1 MLRKF
6 VCAAIV
12 VVFGLSIAM
21 ADEIQVLI
29 SKADGGKITYKKV
42 MVGKGGKGGKGGGKG
57 VQTEGDDITM
67 PVKADAKITK
77 GKFDMDAKKFVADEK
92 IDGGLKSDTFTKI
105 DEKGLRAT
113 IITDADNKNVTE
125 IIVGGGFGGKGG
137 KGGKKGAGN

>member
-6 VCAAIV
+6 VCASIV

-29 SKADGGKITYKKV
+29 SKVDGRQDHLQEDRCQGRQ
-42 MVGKGGKGGKGGGKG
+42 GRRQGRAA
-57 VQTEGDDITM
+57 TEGDDITM

-77 GKFDMDAKKFVADEK
+77 GKFNMDTKKFEADEK
-92 IDGGLKSDTFTKI
+92 IAGGLKSDTFTKI

-125 IIVGGGFGGKGG
+125 IIVGGFGGGKG
-137 KGGKKGAGN
+137 

>member
-12 VVFGLSIAM
+12 CVFGLTVAL
-21 ADEIQVLI
+21 ADEVQVLI
-29 SKADGGKITYKKV
+29 SKAADGKITYKKV
-42 MVGKGGKGGKGGGKG
+42 TVGKGGKGGGKGGKG
-57 VQTEGDDITM
+57 VQTEGDDVTM
-67 PVKADAKITK
+67 PVKADAKISK
-77 GKFDMDAKKFVADEK
+77 GKFDMDAKKLVADEK

-125 IIVGGGFGGKGG
+125 IIVGGGFGGG
-137 KGGKKGAGN
+137 KGKGKKGAG